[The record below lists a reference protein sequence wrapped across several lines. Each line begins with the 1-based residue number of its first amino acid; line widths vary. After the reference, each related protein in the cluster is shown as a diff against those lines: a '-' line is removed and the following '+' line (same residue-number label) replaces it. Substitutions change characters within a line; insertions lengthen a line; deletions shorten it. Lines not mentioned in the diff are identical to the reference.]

1 MQQHS
6 RSTTPVTMPITMP
19 VTITVAVLA
28 LVLGSVGTAVAGP
41 ALTTGKVKAIATKV
55 VKKQAGRLTVAK
67 ANSVKDGAVTSASV
81 ADGSL
86 AAADLAV
93 GVVPADGYVFEAMNV
108 AADPAPG
115 PDSPAAAAASFTL
128 PRAGRAHVQMFAARA
143 SGTCS
148 SGTANAGLYIDGAPV
163 PGTRRSLPA
172 AGSESAIELLGSAPL
187 AAGAHALQYS
197 IDCPNGNNT
206 SAVFINATFS
216 VTLAAE

>member
-6 RSTTPVTMPITMP
+6 RSTMP

-93 GVVPADGYVFEAMNV
+93 GVVPADGYIMEAMNV
-108 AADPAPG
+108 AADPVLTPDAPG
-115 PDSPAAAAASFTL
+115 VLAQSFTL
-128 PRAGRAHVQMFAARA
+128 PRAGTAHVRLFVARA
-143 SGTCS
+143 SVECS
-148 SGTANAGLYIDGAPV
+148 AGSGTGGLYIDGSPI

-172 AGSESAIELLGSAPL
+172 PGAETALELLGSA
-187 AAGAHALQYS
+187 AASAGPHQLRYS
-197 IDCPNGNNT
+197 VDCPGGTNPG
-206 SAVFINATFS
+206 SVFINATWT
-216 VTLAAE
+216 VMLAAE